1 MALPSGILL
10 RRPLRRQFE
19 YTDVIRSDPN
29 DIEAEVLRLWEE
41 NKVLRDKNEKL
52 LLDLVS
58 GFVGVACLG
67 SFWLL
72 YLICMLQ

>member
-1 MALPSGILL
+1 MPSGILL